1 MLSNKVLCNHLSTY
15 SYTLP
20 SVPLLV
26 ERTWEHVTFE
36 PQYEI
41 DEGLGT
47 RYDVEWSRQ
56 SSAVLKVT
64 HPQLGSR
71 KLPLLICLA
80 LKQKKKRAH
89 NQMVFKIFQHVSNQ
103 NSSASPPSYFLMR
116 CTLWK
121 VSLFK
126 PFHRAFSLTIY
137 IIHCTS
143 I

>member
-1 MLSNKVLCNHLSTY
+1 MNYEKVLSNKVLCNHLSTY

-41 DEGLGT
+41 DAGLGT

-80 LKQKKKRAH
+80 LKQKKKEPIIRWCLKFFNMSATRIQVH
-89 NQMVFKIFQHVSNQ
+89 HLPHIFWWDVLCEKWVYLNH
-103 NSSASPPSYFLMR
+103 F
-116 CTLWK
+116 TEH
-121 VSLFK
+121 
-126 PFHRAFSLTIY
+126 FHW
-137 IIHCTS
+137 
-143 I
+143 